1 MLANIL
7 PLRIPSSVSF
17 LLKIEC
23 ILFCAYM
30 PFCLLI
36 CSKMDRDKKQL
47 ESMKRMKGRGDKE
60 MGGAGREEKRK
71 KEGAEKVL
79 GWKSRREGDK
89 DEIKA
94 KQVK

>member
-1 MLANIL
+1 M
-7 PLRIPSSVSF
+7 
-17 LLKIEC
+17 
-23 ILFCAYM
+23 
-30 PFCLLI
+30 
-36 CSKMDRDKKQL
+36 
-47 ESMKRMKGRGDKE
+47 SMKRMKGRGDKE